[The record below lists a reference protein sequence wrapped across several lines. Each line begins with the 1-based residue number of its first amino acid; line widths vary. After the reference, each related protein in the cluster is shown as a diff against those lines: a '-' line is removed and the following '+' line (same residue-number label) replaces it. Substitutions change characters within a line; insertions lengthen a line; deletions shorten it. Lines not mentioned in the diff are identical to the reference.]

1 MVLLMLTVLKME
13 RFWLKEN
20 NKSKQ
25 QLAYGKD
32 LS

>member
-1 MVLLMLTVLKME
+1 MALLMLTVLKME

-25 QLAYGKD
+25 QLVYGKD